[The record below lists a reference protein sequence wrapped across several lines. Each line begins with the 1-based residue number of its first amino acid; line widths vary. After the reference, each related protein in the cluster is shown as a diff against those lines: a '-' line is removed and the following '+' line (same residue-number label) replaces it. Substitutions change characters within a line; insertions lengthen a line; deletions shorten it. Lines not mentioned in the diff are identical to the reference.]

1 MFPFDSSFNE
11 LHIREKLI
19 LFGDHLV
26 WLNDCAMQEKNL
38 EIQNEIINQV
48 IQLTDVMR
56 CLEYFMDYER
66 TANSKIQER
75 SLDLA
80 KLKLE
85 NRDLKERIS
94 NYEKA
99 LDNAAENI

>member
-26 WLNDCAMQEKNL
+26 WLNDWAMQEKNL

-56 CLEYFMDYER
+56 CLEYFMDY
-66 TANSKIQER
+66 
-75 SLDLA
+75 
-80 KLKLE
+80 
-85 NRDLKERIS
+85 
-94 NYEKA
+94 
-99 LDNAAENI
+99 

>member
-85 NRDLKERIS
+85 NRDLRERIS

>member
-1 MFPFDSSFNE
+1 
-11 LHIREKLI
+11 
-19 LFGDHLV
+19 
-26 WLNDCAMQEKNL
+26 
-38 EIQNEIINQV
+38 
-48 IQLTDVMR
+48 
-56 CLEYFMDYER
+56 LEYFMDYER

>member
-48 IQLTDVMR
+48 IQLSDVMR

>member
-1 MFPFDSSFNE
+1 
-11 LHIREKLI
+11 
-19 LFGDHLV
+19 
-26 WLNDCAMQEKNL
+26 MQEKNL

>member
-26 WLNDCAMQEKNL
+26 WLNDWAMQEKNL

-75 SLDLA
+75 SLDIA

>member
-26 WLNDCAMQEKNL
+26 WLNDWAMQEKNL